1 MMNSIMYEHNAGL
14 KDSLDA
20 EFGSLLTEQRDRLR
34 SLHRR
39 SGEGPSGEYR
49 TREQDVNQS
58 DSDSEERRNRKPS

>member
-1 MMNSIMYEHNAGL
+1 MMNSMYEHNAGL

-34 SLHRR
+34 SLQRR
-39 SGEGPSGEYR
+39 SGEGPSVEYR
-49 TREQDVNQS
+49 TREQDVDQS